1 MLGKRA
7 RGAELLDQP
16 NAAPDEAAASYR
28 FMRMVNRFFGGERP
42 VRRFLAERWS
52 VSSKAA
58 PLAVLDVGSGDCSL
72 PVRLSS
78 WCRRR
83 GIEARFTCV
92 DACDYSAA
100 AASGMLEAA
109 KDDRVRFLHAD
120 AMDLPGGTRYDCAV
134 ASMFLHH
141 FDDET
146 IPQVVEAVLSATDGP
161 LLVNDLQRC
170 ALNLAGAWLLSLGW
184 SDTVRQDAMQSVRRG
199 FRPGELIRVLER
211 LPGLRL
217 QVEIM
222 LPGRLTAVVHRSRV

>member
-7 RGAELLDQP
+7 RGVELLDHP

-52 VSSKAA
+52 ASSKTA
-58 PLAVLDVGSGDCSL
+58 PLAVLDVGSGDCTL
-72 PVRLSS
+72 PVQLSR

-83 GIEARFTCV
+83 GIEAHFTCV
-92 DACDYSAA
+92 DACDYAA
-100 AASGMLEAA
+100 TAASRVLGAA
-109 KDDRVRFLHAD
+109 KDDRVRFLQAD
-120 AMDLPGGTRYDCAV
+120 AFELPGGTRYDCAV

-141 FDDET
+141 FDDEI
-146 IPQVVEAVLSATDGP
+146 IPQVVEAVLSVTDGP
-161 LLVNDLQRC
+161 LLVNDLQRS

-184 SDTVRQDAMQSVRRG
+184 NDTVRQDAVQSVRRG

-211 LPGLRL
+211 VPGLRR

-222 LPGRLTAVVHRSRV
+222 APGRIFAVLRRS